1 MQVSA
6 NVQCRFEHP
15 AFGQSGRW
23 FGVCDS
29 GVASGRGYGLII
41 NKRGDTVE
49 FIGETQKGLASGS
62 GGMII
67 QRYGQVGATYYEGG
81 FKNGLP
87 DGVVRIEEPGQLPRT
102 RLYRAGADIGKGD
115 ANRLQSLNFAF
126 NSIASASASMTP

>member
-6 NVQCRFEHP
+6 NEQCRFEHP
-15 AFGQSGRW
+15 GFGQSGRW
-23 FGVCDS
+23 FGECDD
-29 GVASGRGYGLII
+29 GVAKGRGYGLII
-41 NKRGDTVE
+41 NGRGDTVE
-49 FIGETQKGLASGS
+49 FIGETEKGLASGS

-67 QRYGQVGATYYEGG
+67 QRHGQVGATYYEGG

-102 RLYRAGADIGKGD
+102 RLYRAGTDIGKGD

-126 NSIASASASMTP
+126 NSITSASMTP